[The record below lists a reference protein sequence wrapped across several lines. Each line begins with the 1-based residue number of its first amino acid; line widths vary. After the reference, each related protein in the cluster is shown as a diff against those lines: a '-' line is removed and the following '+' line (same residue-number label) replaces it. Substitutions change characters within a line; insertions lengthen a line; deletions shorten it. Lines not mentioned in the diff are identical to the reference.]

1 MKYKCD
7 FCTVLNVGFV
17 ELFLIILR
25 FSSRYDIIPVR
36 CDGAAVATGEFS

>member
-1 MKYKCD
+1 MKYECD

-25 FSSRYDIIPVR
+25 FSRRYDIIPVR